1 MMHASANDGCTDED
15 RKNGESRLDG
25 EILWTATCEFHLISQ
40 DQEKL
45 IRAVYQWELMA
56 TQMASAQGNQ
66 TECWLVKRLK
76 QGRMGK
82 FRWKG
87 IYQFSYNSDNLGNDS
102 CHTMVAI
109 F

>member
-1 MMHASANDGCTDED
+1 MGINDDADGKCL
-15 RKNGESRLDG
+15 RKSNGVLAQRL
-25 EILWTATCEFHLISQ
+25 Q
-40 DQEKL
+40 
-45 IRAVYQWELMA
+45 
-56 TQMASAQGNQ
+56 
-66 TECWLVKRLK
+66 

-87 IYQFSYNSDNLGNDS
+87 IYQFSYNSDNLGKDS